1 MCQLQNPTILLFFKA
16 ASLLFPL
23 SRFETRI
30 FLPTFASPPSPSL
43 RGRVGERPMKIHIF
57 NPEHDLALAS
67 NLDNFT
73 APHAG
78 RDLRHDLGFLPA
90 IWAGRGERVLVD
102 NREAA
107 EYAYSKLGLPMR
119 GVFITRHEFWNLGQS
134 PLMTVEPWGWD
145 RAIRKELL
153 RYRGRADRLPDDTY
167 LNIVRQSSHRS
178 WAAEHLL
185 RRLRQL
191 PGTVGEAETAHS
203 LAEIRRFLS
212 VRHRIV
218 LKAPWSSSGRGVR
231 YISDDPDSTST
242 LTPQLEGWVEH
253 TLRRQGAILM
263 EPYYNKVM
271 DFGMEWESDG
281 QGDIRYCG
289 LSLFNT
295 VKGAYTGNILAD
307 EEEKEQ
313 RVAQFISPVLLSD
326 VRQRIKELLTVS
338 LVKFYHGPFGIDM
351 MIVSQDGKLLLHP
364 CVELNLRMTM
374 GHVALR
380 LREVATKPW
389 NTMRVNYKNG
399 KYCLEM
405 K

>member
-1 MCQLQNPTILLFFKA
+1 
-16 ASLLFPL
+16 
-23 SRFETRI
+23 
-30 FLPTFASPPSPSL
+30 
-43 RGRVGERPMKIHIF
+43 
-57 NPEHDLALAS
+57 
-67 NLDNFT
+67 
-73 APHAG
+73 
-78 RDLRHDLGFLPA
+78 
-90 IWAGRGERVLVD
+90 
-102 NREAA
+102 
-107 EYAYSKLGLPMR
+107 
-119 GVFITRHEFWNLGQS
+119 
-134 PLMTVEPWGWD
+134 
-145 RAIRKELL
+145 
-153 RYRGRADRLPDDTY
+153 
-167 LNIVRQSSHRS
+167 
-178 WAAEHLL
+178 
-185 RRLRQL
+185 
-191 PGTVGEAETAHS
+191 
-203 LAEIRRFLS
+203 
-212 VRHRIV
+212 
-218 LKAPWSSSGRGVR
+218 
-231 YISDDPDSTST
+231 
-242 LTPQLEGWVEH
+242 
-253 TLRRQGAILM
+253 
-263 EPYYNKVM
+263 M

-313 RVAQFISPVLLSD
+313 RVTQFISPVLLSD